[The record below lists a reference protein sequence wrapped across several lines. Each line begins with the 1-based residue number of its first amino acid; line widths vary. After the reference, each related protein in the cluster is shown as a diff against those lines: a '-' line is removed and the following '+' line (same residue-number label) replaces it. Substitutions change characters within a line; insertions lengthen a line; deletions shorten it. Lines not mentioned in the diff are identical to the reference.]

1 MYFHMIFHILIIGKY
16 FITDVASKKRALEQ
30 NNVNTFQ
37 HGRTF
42 IYNVFMLTTFIRNKL
57 FSLVF
62 HNTHD
67 HDMEFSTPF
76 YLFPLLSLV
85 STCFINVSL
94 MFIVGSPAA
103 TQLASK
109 YLYTSQHNR
118 HLRFRHQ
125 NFSAL
130 YIDKVLWRNKK
141 VKQQK
146 CGFKELYTNFAL
158 QLAVHYFSTQF
169 NRLVF
174 YIPWYGKENFA
185 NKNKKIHYTQY
196 MCTQSA
202 ILFFADCKFD
212 SRWYFIQVVDYV
224 RYSQFY
230 KHFC

>member
-1 MYFHMIFHILIIGKY
+1 MGEIFK
-16 FITDVASKKRALEQ
+16 
-30 NNVNTFQ
+30 
-37 HGRTF
+37 
-42 IYNVFMLTTFIRNKL
+42 
-57 FSLVF
+57 
-62 HNTHD
+62 
-67 HDMEFSTPF
+67 
-76 YLFPLLSLV
+76 LLSSPFSGGYMVYGRPLC
-85 STCFINVSL
+85 SSL
-94 MFIVGSPAA
+94 NCRQLL
-103 TQLASK
+103 QLASK

-196 MCTQSA
+196 LCTQSA